1 MLSYQEWRIR
11 GEISNVS
18 DTIVMLVI
26 AVLYTI

>member
-11 GEISNVS
+11 AEIANVS
-18 DTIVMLVI
+18 DTIEMLVM